1 MSTQERGDGVCSL
14 ERALALVG
22 DRWTLL
28 IMRELSF
35 GVRRFDNIQ
44 AHLKVSS
51 YLLSTRL
58 KGLEKEGVIE
68 RRLYMERPARHEYY
82 ATPKGL
88 ALDPLL
94 INLRAW
100 SMEWGGGV
108 LGLGSAVKMIHK
120 PTGETVGAGWYGPN
134 GQPALRLKD
143 FEVTFGDKFKAKRD
157 ASRAAFRPSKKKLH
171 EPSQA

>member
-1 MSTQERGDGVCSL
+1 VSTDEGGGVCSV

-35 GVRRFDNIQ
+35 GVRRFDSIQ
-44 AHLKVSS
+44 ANLKVSS

-100 SMEWGGGV
+100 CMEWGGGA
-108 LGLGSAVKMIHK
+108 LGQESAVKMIYK
-120 PTGETVGAGWYGPN
+120 PTGETAGAGWHGPN

-143 FEVTFGDKFKAKRD
+143 FEVTFGDKFKTEREAT
-157 ASRAAFRPSKKKLH
+157 RAAFRPSKKKLH
-171 EPSQA
+171 GGSLT